1 MTKTHNLEMSNEN
14 IRIVAHLMKNGWR
27 METVM
32 LQYGEEF
39 LLMRKGNNGRKIP
52 ILKRMTTEQ
61 N

>member
-14 IRIVAHLMKNGWR
+14 IRIVAHLMKNGWK